1 MKFAHEA
8 LIGGLRHASRP
19 ARDAWVEIKELKKS
33 KKNLSESRP
42 ARDAWVEIPH
52 QGREDFCSRSRP
64 ARDAWVEIDDKALA
78 ARPVRVASRKGRVG

>member
-64 ARDAWVEIDDKALA
+64 ARDAWVEMRSTFDLRM
-78 ARPVRVASRKGRVG
+78 RPVVASRKGRVG